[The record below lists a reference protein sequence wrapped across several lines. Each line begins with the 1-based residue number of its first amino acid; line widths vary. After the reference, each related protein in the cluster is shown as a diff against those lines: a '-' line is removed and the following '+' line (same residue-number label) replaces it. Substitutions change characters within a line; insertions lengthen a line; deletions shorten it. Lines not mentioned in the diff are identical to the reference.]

1 MMALDST
8 LIILMAEISLLIIVF
23 AISFLLASKRKQ
35 NTELQA
41 IHQFIDQLEQDVTLN
56 NKPLERLL
64 SDSCGLTPQETD
76 NALKDIN
83 ASERALLHTVL
94 QLFLQRELSL
104 LKDIDQSIGQL
115 SEPYCKLINSL
126 SIKSRNPN
134 TQDTHNLKQTNQQL
148 KQQLD
153 TALHTI
159 DEITTEYSRVF
170 SGNQTA
176 LELEN
181 SSKKMLQIFYEAERR
196 IKQNVQP

>member
-1 MMALDST
+1 
-8 LIILMAEISLLIIVF
+8 MAEISLLIIAF
-23 AISFLLASKRKQ
+23 AISFLWLSKRKR
-35 NTELQA
+35 NKELHA
-41 IHQFIDQLEQDVTLN
+41 IHQFIDQVEQDVTLN

-64 SDSCGLTPQETD
+64 SDACGLTPQETD

-83 ASERALLHTVL
+83 ASERAVLHNVL

-104 LKDIDQSIGQL
+104 LKDIDQSISQL
-115 SEPYCKLINSL
+115 SEPYCKLINAL
-126 SIKSRNPN
+126 SIKRRNPN
-134 TQDTHNLKQTNQQL
+134 TQDTHNPEQTNPEQTNQQL

-159 DEITTEYSRVF
+159 EEITAEYSRVF

-181 SSKKMLQIFYEAERR
+181 SSKKMLQIFYDAERS
-196 IKQNVQP
+196 IKQNSQP